1 MALTKEKLINRLQI
15 QVGLS
20 KQESRAVVERVLDI
34 IKDTLSGGEDL
45 LISGFGKFS
54 VRQKNARR
62 GRNPQTKENL
72 ILRARKV
79 VVFKTSGV
87 LEHWNDGVMEKTHLT
102 AKAACHDHQYKHP
115 TAVCHFFRVDRGLR
129 LVIKLKVPVRLSS
142 NASSH
147 ATTTCLVPLPQ
158 CYALFP
164 GPSQNRT
171 SGFPIHPAPRSAL

>member
-1 MALTKEKLINRLQI
+1 MALTKEKLISRLQT

-20 KQESRAVVERVLDI
+20 KQESRSTVERVLDI
-34 IKDTLSGGEDL
+34 MKESLAQGEDL

-87 LEHWNDGVMEKTHLT
+87 LRNLINGFLTHLF
-102 AKAACHDHQYKHP
+102 ASGRARPQGP
-115 TAVCHFFRVDRGLR
+115 MSGWPRPGLR
-129 LVIKLKVPVRLSS
+129 
-142 NASSH
+142 
-147 ATTTCLVPLPQ
+147 
-158 CYALFP
+158 
-164 GPSQNRT
+164 PSVGWGR
-171 SGFPIHPAPRSAL
+171 A